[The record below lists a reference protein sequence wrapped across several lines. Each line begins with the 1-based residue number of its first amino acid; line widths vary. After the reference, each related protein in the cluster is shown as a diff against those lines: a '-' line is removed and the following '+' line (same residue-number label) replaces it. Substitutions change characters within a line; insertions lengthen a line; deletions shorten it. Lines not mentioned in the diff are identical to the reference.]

1 MVKGVG
7 VGVGRGGGRGRD
19 RAWEWTRKRRSSYEG
34 GGGDGGGRLE
44 VIRQGERLCDK
55 GAWRRQGRRRR
66 QGTGKSDFRQEVEVE
81 GEKGGVVAVRV
92 DGQWS
97 EMCAVGEGTLN
108 SPGERWR
115 LLGRNNRA
123 LTKEFRKTESAE
135 DVVGGGLGVRVG
147 VVLYV
152 WSPRRP
158 APAAPV
164 SPAVCRARHLPVR
177 GRPVRRMGPG
187 IGI

>member
-1 MVKGVG
+1 MESGVLLLKAAG
-7 VGVGRGGGRGRD
+7 FDVVGGEGGGEEEEWRGERGGAD
-19 RAWEWTRKRRSSYEG
+19 RVFSQEVFQAVLKKQRRYEG

-66 QGTGKSDFRQEVEVE
+66 QGTGKSDFRQGGEVE

-123 LTKEFRKTESAE
+123 LTK
-135 DVVGGGLGVRVG
+135 
-147 VVLYV
+147 
-152 WSPRRP
+152 
-158 APAAPV
+158 
-164 SPAVCRARHLPVR
+164 
-177 GRPVRRMGPG
+177 
-187 IGI
+187 